1 MTLASSALPVATA
14 TLLLALS
21 TAICAAPPKS
31 THHKPRH
38 AAAAPASQPLGPR
51 ADVLLFARELA
62 EAEGWDVGMLSAQLT
77 AAQDLTRV
85 KQLILPPVS
94 GTAKNWTAYR
104 ERFVEPKRI
113 DAGAAFWDANAATLA
128 RAESRYGV
136 PAEIIVGIIGVETF
150 YGRVTGGFKVLDALA
165 TLAFD
170 FPPQHPR
177 ATERQAFFRQELA
190 DFLRLCHEQ
199 DLDPTAVRG
208 SYAGA
213 LGLPQFMPGSWRRHA
228 VDFDG
233 DGHIDLINNPA
244 DAIGSVANFLVQ
256 HGWQPGMLTHYTV
269 AVPVDT
275 AQRARLLAADI
286 LPSFTAA
293 QFAAAGAVLSEAGQL
308 HTGPL
313 ALIELQNGA
322 AAPQYYAGTANFYA
336 LTRYNWSS
344 YYAMSVI
351 ELGRAVRA
359 RRQAAS

>member
-1 MTLASSALPVATA
+1 MVLSGTSHAASKPQ
-14 TLLLALS
+14 
-21 TAICAAPPKS
+21 
-31 THHKPRH
+31 HHKTRP
-38 AAAAPASQPLGPR
+38 APAAPAAQPLGPR
-51 ADVLLFARELA
+51 PELLVFARELA
-62 EAEGWDVGMLSAQLT
+62 QAEGWDVEALSTQLT
-77 AAQDLTRV
+77 AAQDLPRV
-85 KQLILPPVS
+85 KQLILPPAT
-94 GTAKNWTAYR
+94 GATKNWAAYR

-113 DAGAAFWDANAATLA
+113 AAGAAFWRDNAATLA

-150 YGRVTGGFKVLDALA
+150 YGRVTGGFKALDALA

-170 FPPQHPR
+170 FPSQHPR
-177 ATERQAFFRQELA
+177 AAERQAFFRAELA
-190 DFLRLCHEQ
+190 DFLRLCREQ
-199 DLDPTAVRG
+199 GLDPTDVRG

-233 DGHIDLINNPA
+233 DAHIDLRTSAA

-275 AQRARLLAADI
+275 AQRARLLANDI
-286 LPSFTAA
+286 LPSLTPA
-293 QFAAAGAVLSEAGQL
+293 QFADAGARLSEAGQEHQGL
-308 HTGPL
+308 L

-351 ELGRAVRA
+351 ELGSAVRRA
-359 RRQAAS
+359 WQAGNSAG

>member
-1 MTLASSALPVATA
+1 MTLAPSAALFVA
-14 TLLLALS
+14 L
-21 TAICAAPPKS
+21 CVAAPAAPAAP
-31 THHKPRH
+31 THHKPRQ
-38 AAAAPASQPLGPR
+38 AAATPPPEPLGPR
-51 ADVLLFARELA
+51 PELLVFARELA
-62 EAEGWDVGMLSAQLT
+62 ETEGWDVAALSAQLT
-77 AAQDLTRV
+77 AAQDLARV

-94 GTAKNWTAYR
+94 GTAKNWAAYR

-113 DAGAAFWDANAATLA
+113 DAGVAFWNDNAAALA

-177 ATERQAFFRQELA
+177 AAERRVFFRNELA
-190 DFLRLCHEQ
+190 DFLRLCRELG
-199 DLDPTAVRG
+199 LDAAEVRG

-213 LGLPQFMPGSWRRHA
+213 LGWPQFMPGSWRRYA

-233 DGHIDLINNPA
+233 DGRIDLIASPA

-269 AVPVDT
+269 AAPVDT
-275 AQRARLLAADI
+275 SQRARLLAPDI
-286 LPSFTAA
+286 LPSFSPA
-293 QFAAAGAVLSEAGQL
+293 QFAAAGAVLSQAGQEHNGL
-308 HTGPL
+308 L
-313 ALIELQNGA
+313 AFIELQNGA
-322 AAPQYYAGTANFYA
+322 AAPQYIAGTANFYA

-344 YYAMSVI
+344 YYAMSVL
-351 ELGRAVRA
+351 ELGRAVRT
-359 RRQAAS
+359 RRQTPPGTLP